1 MKCICKFNE
10 IRDVHEVDQ
19 FGFIDLAECLSQG
32 VVPSSISNTE
42 DAYNDID
49 SPDNIMGKPSDV
61 FEAYRMQDFIKSNG
75 KKKED

>member
-61 FEAYRMQDFIKSNG
+61 FEAYKMQDFIKTNG
-75 KKKED
+75 KKKEE

>member
-32 VVPSSISNTE
+32 VVSSSISNTE

-61 FEAYRMQDFIKSNG
+61 FEAYKMQDFIKTNG
-75 KKKED
+75 KKKEE

>member
-61 FEAYRMQDFIKSNG
+61 FEAYRMQDFIKTNG
-75 KKKED
+75 KKKEE

>member
-61 FEAYRMQDFIKSNG
+61 FEAYKMQDFVKTNG
-75 KKKED
+75 KKKEE

>member
-49 SPDNIMGKPSDV
+49 TPDNIMGKPSDV
-61 FEAYRMQDFIKSNG
+61 FEAYKMQDFIKTNG
-75 KKKED
+75 KKKEE